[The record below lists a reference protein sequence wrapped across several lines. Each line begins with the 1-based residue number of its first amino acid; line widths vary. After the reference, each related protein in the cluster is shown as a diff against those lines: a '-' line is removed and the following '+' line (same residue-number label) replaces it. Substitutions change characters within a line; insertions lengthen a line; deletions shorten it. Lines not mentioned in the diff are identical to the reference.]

1 MRVNSDYDAIN
12 AAAQLSNPHPAPGHL
27 SVHEFWKRALAN
39 RKKNADVFV
48 YGDFEMLD
56 MAHKQV
62 VAFRRWSEKSE
73 FVTVVNLSGEKVVW
87 EGLGDKEVE
96 KWVAGNYDERELDG
110 REVGKGVKV
119 ELRAWEGLLGVVAK

>member
-1 MRVNSDYDAIN
+1 
-12 AAAQLSNPHPAPGHL
+12 
-27 SVHEFWKRALAN
+27 
-39 RKKNADVFV
+39 
-48 YGDFEMLD
+48 MLD

-62 VAFRRWSEKSE
+62 VAFRRWSEKNE

-87 EGLGDKEVE
+87 EGLGDIKVE

-110 REVGKGVKV
+110 REAGKGVKV